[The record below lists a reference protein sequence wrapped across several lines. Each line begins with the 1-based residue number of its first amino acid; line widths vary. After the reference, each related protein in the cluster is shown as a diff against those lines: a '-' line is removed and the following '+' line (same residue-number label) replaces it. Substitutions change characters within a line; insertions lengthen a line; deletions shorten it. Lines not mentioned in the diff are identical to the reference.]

1 MTLGNKA
8 TFITFQKDVAAAGI
22 AEQLPDV
29 DVPDGYNL
37 VVKAKAGNAGN
48 IYIGNSKENA
58 EDHTVTFSLAAK
70 GSVTLAV
77 INANVVWIDADNNGE
92 GIEGIVEQ

>member
-8 TFITFQKDVAAAGI
+8 TFITLQKDVAAAGI

-29 DVPDGYNL
+29 QVPDGYDL
-37 VVKAKAGNAGN
+37 VVKAKVGNEGN
-48 IYIGNSKENA
+48 IYVGNSKENA

-70 GSVTLAV
+70 ESVTLAV